1 MSRFEKYY
9 SKMLNRVFKAIN
21 PIKKRIISTQ
31 CVVHQFINLQGLII
45 LKNDGYL
52 EASEFLSKYIRDI
65 NKGAIWA
72 DQDFKSSTHFYN
84 PEKDRGLY
92 GRSNAKKECIG
103 YYSDAINSYY
113 KGDISRAM
121 FFLGAAA
128 HLMQDMTVPQHVI
141 VKLAGHHR
149 KYEQWVIREYKEKT
163 EFKIYSNGIYL
174 NSIAE
179 YIDYNTKIAYS
190 TYKRYLG
197 EKDLNKLFYETT
209 LITLSAAE
217 RTTAGVFLKFYND
230 IKKLDEQ
237 KDKGTSSGGCH

>member
-1 MSRFEKYY
+1 MSRFESYY
-9 SKMLNRVFKAIN
+9 SKILNRVFKAIN

-72 DQDFKSSTHFYN
+72 DQDFKSSTLFYN

-92 GRSNAKKECIG
+92 GRNNAKKVCIG

-149 KYEQWVIREYKEKT
+149 KYEQWVIKEYKEKE

-174 NSIAE
+174 NNIAE

-190 TYKRYLG
+190 AYKRYLG
-197 EKDLNKLFYETT
+197 ERDLNKLFYETT
-209 LITLSAAE
+209 LITLSTAE

-230 IKKLDEQ
+230 IEKLDEI
-237 KDKGTSSGGCH
+237 KNKRTSSGGCH